1 VVEADAGR
9 REAIARA
16 LAARRPGARLLPAA
30 SWAEARR
37 RLADGRPAGRVV
49 ALTDDMSPDTLMD
62 AEAAGVS
69 ASLRTPPD
77 LQQLETVL
85 GFLDDR
91 GDAWS

>member
-1 VVEADAGR
+1 MGWTE
-9 REAIARA
+9 
-16 LAARRPGARLLPAA
+16 
-30 SWAEARR
+30 
-37 RLADGRPAGRVV
+37 
-49 ALTDDMSPDTLMD
+49 DMSPDTLMD

-91 GDAWS
+91 GDAWN

>member
-1 VVEADAGR
+1 MVEADAGR